1 MMDSMER
8 MWVKMVFLFPLL
20 CQDVMPEKVVV
31 TLQPACGGKVGG
43 CHATGGRGR
52 YGKNQ
57 VL

>member
-1 MMDSMER
+1 MDSMER